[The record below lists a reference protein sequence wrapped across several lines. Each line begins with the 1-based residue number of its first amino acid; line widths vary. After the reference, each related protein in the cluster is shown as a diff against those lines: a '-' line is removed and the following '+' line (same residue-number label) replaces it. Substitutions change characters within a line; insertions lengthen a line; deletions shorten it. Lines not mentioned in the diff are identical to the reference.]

1 MLTGHC
7 TIFKGKL
14 PSHTVDPAIMATEN
28 WFQSDSI
35 VLLFPSWTIMHC
47 HPHYTLWTNNTSPLH
62 TVNNNTFTSPLHIVN
77 QQHIHIT
84 ITHCEPITQS
94 QNQHTL
100 WTNNTSTSP
109 LVITHRVSDN
119 TIATPNCESTTHS
132 QDHYTQSQWQHSH
145 NTKLWINNTFTAPLH
160 TESMTSQPQH
170 QHTLWINNTFTSTLI
185 IENQQHIHSNLLW
198 EKAFFLYF
206 SM

>member
-7 TIFKGKL
+7 TIFKGQL

-62 TVNNNTFTSPLHIVN
+62 TVNNNTFTSPLHIAN

-109 LVITHRVSDN
+109 LVIT
-119 TIATPNCESTTHS
+119 
-132 QDHYTQSQWQHSH
+132 QSQWQH
-145 NTKLWINNTFTAPLH
+145 NRNIKLWIDNTFTAPLH
-160 TESMTSQPQH
+160 TESMTTQPQH

-198 EKAFFLYF
+198 GKAFFLYF